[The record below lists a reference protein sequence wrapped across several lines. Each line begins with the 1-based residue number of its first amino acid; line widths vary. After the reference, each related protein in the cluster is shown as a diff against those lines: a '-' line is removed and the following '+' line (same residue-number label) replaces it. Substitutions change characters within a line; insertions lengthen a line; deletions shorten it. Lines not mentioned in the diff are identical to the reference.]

1 MKKPRRD
8 PQLIEIAGRNWLVS
22 QLIQCGIE
30 VATPERDKGV
40 DLIAYVET
48 QRFRACRIQ
57 IKVST
62 GSAFVAHREQYD
74 GMLMVYIWHIDKPQE
89 TVAFAMRTWQ
99 ARRIIT
105 ANRWDKN
112 QAWKRKNGYWRK
124 SRVAVD
130 SEFYKR
136 YLQDRKMDMKKWK
149 PTILGASTSPARKDN
164 RSAPPRRPK
173 LP

>member
-1 MKKPRRD
+1 MKKRRHD
-8 PQLIEIAGRNWLVS
+8 GQLMEIAGRNWLVS

-62 GSAFVAHREQYD
+62 DSAFVAYREQYS
-74 GMLMVYIWHIDKPQE
+74 GMLMVYIWQIDNPQQ
-89 TVAFAMRTWQ
+89 TVAFAMRTAE
-99 ARRIIT
+99 ARRIIK

-112 QAWKRKNGYWRK
+112 KA
-124 SRVAVD
+124 
-130 SEFYKR
+130 
-136 YLQDRKMDMKKWK
+136 
-149 PTILGASTSPARKDN
+149 
-164 RSAPPRRPK
+164 
-173 LP
+173 